1 MIGPVSLNA
10 IGCLKSNTRHTLNV
24 MKLLMWNNLRAKQD
38 VQGIKDARSIE
49 QHIVSFTAV
58 WRHWLPPIKMFQS
71 DSQTYDTAQMFF
83 KFSNIILWRGGGQWR
98 ATKIKPSHQLIL
110 RIVQLTQEAE
120 RLGNQNYAAA
130 VLKHQKQR
138 LCPSVKQLRDS
149 NPGRGQKV
157 EFEALRSL
165 DCCLIDQRKECWSRC
180 HAAEKSWHVE
190 PNQLQTNMDIF

>member
-1 MIGPVSLNA
+1 MSRFTFCISVISAHKDICLFESLFWHFYKRGNLQFLDFPFKKFNSVGLWNKKWIVLLIDVSTSSWLWA
-10 IGCLKSNTRHTLNV
+10 FCLLKKTTSL
-24 MKLLMWNNLRAKQD
+24 
-38 VQGIKDARSIE
+38 
-49 QHIVSFTAV
+49 
-58 WRHWLPPIKMFQS
+58 
-71 DSQTYDTAQMFF
+71 Y
-83 KFSNIILWRGGGQWR
+83 
-98 ATKIKPSHQLIL
+98 
-110 RIVQLTQEAE
+110 
-120 RLGNQNYAAA
+120 YAAA

-138 LCPSVKQLRDS
+138 LSPSVKQLHDS